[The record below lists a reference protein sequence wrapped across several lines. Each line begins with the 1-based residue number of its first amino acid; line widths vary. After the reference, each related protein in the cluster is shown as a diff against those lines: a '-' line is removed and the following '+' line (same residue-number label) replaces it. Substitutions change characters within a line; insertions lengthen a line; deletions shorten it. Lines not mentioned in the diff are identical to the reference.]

1 MKLLMTADTNRIL
14 RFPPPCSTNAAFIG
28 DEALL
33 GPSTAIARVWSQ
45 IRRVAPHFRA
55 AIVTG
60 EPGCGAEAAARSMHA
75 LSPVSNLPFIILEA
89 ADADELLSASASH
102 MILEGLIFLPDI
114 DKLTPAAQRGLIRK
128 LRIRGR
134 TPLRIVAASGIE
146 LRACVSAGRFSA
158 ELAELL
164 GAVRIALP
172 PLRERPEDIPLLA
185 THLVQRIAERL
196 GLHIPVLAAS
206 FHTALITFP
215 WPGNITQLDRTL
227 AYLLADSDSDTFTAE
242 DFAAAVASIAKTP
255 SQQPAPT
262 RMVRLEDVVQEHI
275 RAVLIACQ
283 GNKLRASE
291 ILGISRSTL
300 YRMLDG
306 AVANRPF
313 SLAG

>member
-1 MKLLMTADTNRIL
+1 MKLGMTADMNRIL
-14 RFPPPCSTNAAFIG
+14 RFPSPRSTNAAHTG

-33 GPSTAIARVWSQ
+33 GPSAAIARVWSQ
-45 IRRVAPHFRA
+45 MRRVAPHFRA
-55 AIVTG
+55 AIITG

-75 LSPVSNLPFIILEA
+75 LSPVSNQPFIVLKA
-89 ADADELLSASASH
+89 ADADELLAASALH
-102 MILEGLIFLPDI
+102 TILEGLIFIPDI

-134 TPLRIVAASGIE
+134 TPLRIVAAASTE

-164 GAVRIALP
+164 GTVRIALP

-185 THLVQRIAERL
+185 MHLIQRIAERL
-196 GLHIPVLAAS
+196 GLNVPTLAAS
-206 FHTALITFP
+206 FHNALITFA

-227 AYLLADSDSDTFTAE
+227 SYLLADSDSDIFTAE
-242 DFAAAVASIAKTP
+242 HFVTAIGSIAETP
-255 SQQPAPT
+255 QQQVAPI
-262 RMVRLEDVVQEHI
+262 RMVRLEEVVQEHI
-275 RAVLIACQ
+275 RAVLVACQ

-306 AVANRPF
+306 AVANSPF

>member
-134 TPLRIVAASGIE
+134 TPLRIVAASGTE

-196 GLHIPVLAAS
+196 GLHIPVLAAG

-227 AYLLADSDSDTFTAE
+227 AYLLADSDSDTFNAE
-242 DFAAAVASIAKTP
+242 DFAAAVASIADTP
-255 SQQPAPT
+255 SQQ
-262 RMVRLEDVVQEHI
+262 
-275 RAVLIACQ
+275 
-283 GNKLRASE
+283 
-291 ILGISRSTL
+291 
-300 YRMLDG
+300 
-306 AVANRPF
+306 
-313 SLAG
+313 